1 VGCSLID
8 SVLSSDLHNESVRTF
23 TLNTRCINVV
33 IEAFW
38 FWFFCIR
45 IETGLYRSIY
55 AQFSWQIREFI
66 FAKVND
72 LVHIL
77 SIFVD
82 DLRWIV
88 SVRSSFLPSLAES
101 LLLTCYAY
109 KYITLID
116 FLQIS
121 LWSNRVKIDLYI

>member
-1 VGCSLID
+1 MGCSLID
-8 SVLSSDLHNESVRTF
+8 SVLSSDLHNESVRTLTF
-23 TLNTRCINVV
+23 IHLVFNVNVRTL
-33 IEAFW
+33 
-38 FWFFCIR
+38 CIR

-82 DLRWIV
+82 DLR
-88 SVRSSFLPSLAES
+88 
-101 LLLTCYAY
+101 
-109 KYITLID
+109 
-116 FLQIS
+116 
-121 LWSNRVKIDLYI
+121 